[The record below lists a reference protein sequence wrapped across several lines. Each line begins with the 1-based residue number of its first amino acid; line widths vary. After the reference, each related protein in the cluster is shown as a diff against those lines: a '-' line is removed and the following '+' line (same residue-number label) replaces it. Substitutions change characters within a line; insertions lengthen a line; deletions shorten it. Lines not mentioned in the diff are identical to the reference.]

1 MKALAV
7 FFLSALFLCK
17 PAAAEVRTL
26 TLRDALEIALKQ
38 NPDVVLARLDQ
49 QRARAQVTIITDA
62 FVPKLFAGSGAAYTN
77 GFPMSIDGNAP
88 ALVQAKTQMAIF
100 DRPQSYRAA
109 QARESVRGSEF
120 DVGQRQD
127 EVAYRVAALFYDADQ
142 AARSLAAVE
151 RQLESLV
158 RVRDLT
164 AVRVTEGRELS
175 IESSKANLKVLQTQQ
190 RQADLTDSIAD
201 TETSLAQVLGF
212 NPGDR
217 VQPTAEERRLADQIN
232 AQIDSE
238 ESAIQKALDS
248 NREIRRLESNLLG
261 KNLEIKSYKAERLPK
276 VDLVAQYSLLSKYNN
291 YEKFFGAF
299 QRHNVELGASF
310 TIPILT
316 GRSGSAASVQAQA
329 DIDKI
334 RTEIGRTRTRITADL
349 QHAYREVRRVESAQK
364 LARADLDLARDQLT
378 LDLTRY
384 DEGQVTMAQVEASRA
399 AEQEKWIAYYDTQ
412 HALEVAR
419 LTILRQTG
427 TLVAALRQ

>member
-7 FFLSALFLCK
+7 FFLLAPFLIQ

-26 TLRDALEIALKQ
+26 TLREALDIALKQ

-49 QRARAQVTIITDA
+49 QRARAQVTIEKDP
-62 FVPKLFAGSGAAYTN
+62 FFPKLFAGSGAAYTN

-88 ALVQAKTQMAIF
+88 AIVQAKAPMTIF
-100 DRPQSYRAA
+100 DRPQTYRAA
-109 QARESVRGSEF
+109 QASEAARGAEI
-120 DVGQRQD
+120 DIGLRQD
-127 EVAYRVAALFYDADQ
+127 EVAYRVTSLFLDADQ
-142 AARSLAAVE
+142 AARSLTAVGL
-151 RQLESLV
+151 QLASLN
-158 RVRDLT
+158 RVRELV
-164 AVRVTEGRELS
+164 AVRVNEGRELP
-175 IESSKANLKVLQTQQ
+175 IESGKADLKVLQAQQ

-201 TETSLAQVLGF
+201 SETSLAQVLGF

-217 VQPTAEERRLADQIN
+217 VQPAQEDRRGMS
-232 AQIDSE
+232 QIDSE
-238 ESAIQKALDS
+238 ESAIQQALES
-248 NREIRRLESNLLG
+248 SREIRRLESNLQA

-276 VDLVAQYSLLSKYNN
+276 VDLVAQYELLSKYNN

-299 QRHNVELGASF
+299 QRHNVELGASI
-310 TIPILT
+310 TIPILVGRT
-316 GRSGSAASVQAQA
+316 GQAGTIQAQV

-334 RTEIGRTRTRITADL
+334 RTQIGQTRSRITADL
-349 QHAYREVRRVESAQK
+349 QHAYREVRRAESAQK
-364 LARADLDLARDQLT
+364 LARADLDLARDQLS

-399 AEQEKWIAYYDTQ
+399 AEQDKWIAYYDTQ

-419 LTILRQTG
+419 ITVLRQTG

>member
-7 FFLSALFLCK
+7 FFLLAPFLIQ

-26 TLRDALEIALKQ
+26 TLREALDIALKQ

-49 QRARAQVTIITDA
+49 QRARAQVTIEKDP
-62 FVPKLFAGSGAAYTN
+62 FFPKLFAGSGAAYTN

-88 ALVQAKTQMAIF
+88 AIVQAKAPMTIF
-100 DRPQSYRAA
+100 DRPQTYRAA
-109 QARESVRGSEF
+109 QASEAARGAEI
-120 DVGQRQD
+120 DIGLRQD
-127 EVAYRVAALFYDADQ
+127 EVAYRVTSLFLDADQ
-142 AARSLAAVE
+142 EARSLTAVGL
-151 RQLESLV
+151 QLASLN
-158 RVRDLT
+158 RVRELV
-164 AVRVTEGRELS
+164 AVRVNEGRELP
-175 IESSKANLKVLQTQQ
+175 IESGKADLKVLQAQQ

-201 TETSLAQVLGF
+201 SETSLAQVLGF

-217 VQPTAEERRLADQIN
+217 VQPAQEDRRATS
-232 AQIDSE
+232 QIDSE
-238 ESAIQKALDS
+238 ESAIQQALES
-248 NREIRRLESNLLG
+248 SREIRRLESNLQA

-291 YEKFFGAF
+291 YQKFFGAF

-310 TIPILT
+310 TIPILVGRT
-316 GRSGSAASVQAQA
+316 GEAGTIQAQV

-334 RTEIGRTRTRITADL
+334 RTQIGQTRSRITADL
-349 QHAYREVRRVESAQK
+349 QHAYREVRRAESAQK
-364 LARADLDLARDQLT
+364 LARADLDLARDQLS

-399 AEQEKWIAYYDTQ
+399 AEQDKWIAYYDTQ

-419 LTILRQTG
+419 ITVLRQTG

>member
-7 FFLSALFLCK
+7 FFLSALC
-17 PAAAEVRTL
+17 AAAEVRTF
-26 TLRDALEIALKQ
+26 TLRDALDIALKQ

-49 QRARAQVTIITDA
+49 QRARAQVTIATDA

-88 ALVQAKTQMAIF
+88 ALVQAKTQMALF

-120 DVGQRQD
+120 DIGLRQD
-127 EVAYRVAALFYDADQ
+127 EVAYRVAALFFDSDQ

-151 RQLESLV
+151 RQLESLI

-175 IESSKANLKVLQTQQ
+175 IESTKADLKVRQTQQ
-190 RQADLTDSIAD
+190 RRADLADLIAD

-217 VQPTAEERRLADQIN
+217 VQPIPEERRLTDQV
-232 AQIDSE
+232 DSE

-248 NREIRRLESNLLG
+248 NHEIRRLESNLLG

-334 RTEIGRTRTRITADL
+334 RTEIGRTRVRITADL

-364 LARADLDLARDQLT
+364 LARVDLDLAREQLT

-399 AEQEKWIAYYDTQ
+399 AEQEKWIAYYDAQ